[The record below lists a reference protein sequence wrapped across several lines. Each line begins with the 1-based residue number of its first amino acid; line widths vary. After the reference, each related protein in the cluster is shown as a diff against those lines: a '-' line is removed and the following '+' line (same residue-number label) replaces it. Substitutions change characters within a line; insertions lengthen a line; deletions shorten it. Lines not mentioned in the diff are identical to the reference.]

1 MKNVQELVTETFKV
15 QTNFLS
21 GIMKNVFPIT
31 EAIYNHNLTNISNF
45 TSRGINTVRYGSES
59 SSYLGPRLWKILP
72 DKNKKVQ
79 FIKDLKSKIKMWL
92 PEKCPSWLWKRYIQH
107 VGFL

>member
-1 MKNVQELVTETFKV
+1 MFKV
-15 QTNFLS
+15 QINFLS

-45 TSRGINTVRYGSES
+45 TFHGINTVRYGSES

-72 DKNKKVQ
+72 DK
-79 FIKDLKSKIKMWL
+79 DLKSNIKMWL
-92 PEKCPSWLWKRYIQH
+92 PEKCPSWLWKTYIQH
-107 VGFL
+107 VGFLENFSIFYF